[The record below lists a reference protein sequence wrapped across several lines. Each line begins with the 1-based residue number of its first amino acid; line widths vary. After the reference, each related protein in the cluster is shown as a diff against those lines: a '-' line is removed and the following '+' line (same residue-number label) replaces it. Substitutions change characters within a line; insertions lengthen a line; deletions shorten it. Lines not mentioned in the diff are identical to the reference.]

1 MSDTMDLYTTLEAKD
16 VVKLTNGLVV
26 ILDYYIGGGVWRGH
40 KTTRKKRQIMISIS
54 DIERKLD

>member
-26 ILDYYIGGGVWRGH
+26 ILDYYIGGGVWRCH
-40 KTTRKKRQIMISIS
+40 RYTSKKGQFMISIS
-54 DIERKLD
+54 DIKRKID